1 MNSAIPTTTTSKGEY
16 AAHTLSHVIGG
27 CLSSS
32 VLSLSLYFFS
42 PFLLDFAV
50 VLLTAPH
57 PLCSPEV
64 LGAASRRSEASE
76 APSVPDTMGKGHLFS
91 VATCLWAL
99 SCALLLAASSHDGL
113 LRINLNKKSL
123 SYEAL
128 TEAKLA
134 RQQDASR
141 LLKLGGSDSDI
152 VPLVDYLNTQYF
164 GVIGLGT
171 PPQEFTVIF
180 DTGSS
185 NLWVPSSKCYFSIAC
200 YLHPEYKSSKSNTY
214 KADGEKCK
222 ISYGS
227 GAISGFFSNDD
238 VLVGDLVVK
247 NQKFIET
254 TRESSVSFI
263 VGKFDGILGLGYPDI
278 SVGKAPP
285 LWLSMQEQKL
295 LSDDVFSFWLNRD
308 SDASSGG
315 ELVFGGMDPKHYKG
329 NHTYVPVSS
338 KGYWQFNMGDLLID
352 GHSTGFCAKGCA
364 AIVDSG
370 TSLLAGPTAII
381 AQVNHAIGAEG
392 IISTECKEVVSQ
404 YGEMILELL
413 LAQTQP
419 TKVCSQIGL
428 CLFDGTHSVRNGI
441 QSVVGKENV
450 GSDLICS
457 ACELAVVWIENQL
470 RENQTKELILQYVNQ
485 LCERL
490 PSPNGESSVSCH
502 DIPKMPNLAFTI
514 ADKTFVLTPEQYIVK
529 LEQSGQTVCISG
541 FMAFD
546 IPPPRGPL
554 WILGDV
560 FMGAY
565 HTVFDFGKDRIGF
578 ATSA

>member
-1 MNSAIPTTTTSKGEY
+1 MG
-16 AAHTLSHVIGG
+16 
-27 CLSSS
+27 
-32 VLSLSLYFFS
+32 
-42 PFLLDFAV
+42 
-50 VLLTAPH
+50 
-57 PLCSPEV
+57 
-64 LGAASRRSEASE
+64 RR
-76 APSVPDTMGKGHLFS
+76 HLFL

-99 SCALLLAASSHDGL
+99 SCAALLDASSHDGL
-113 LRINLNKKSL
+113 LRINLNKKTL
-123 SYEAL
+123 NYESL

-134 RQQDASR
+134 RQQDSRR
-141 LLKLGGSDSDI
+141 LLKTGGSDSDI

-171 PPQEFTVIF
+171 PPQNFTVIF

-200 YLHPEYKSSKSNTY
+200 YLHPKYKSSKSSTY
-214 KADGEKCK
+214 KADGETCQ

-227 GAISGFFSNDD
+227 GAISGFFSNDN

-278 SVGKAPP
+278 SVGEAPP
-285 LWLSMQEQKL
+285 VWLSMQEQKL
-295 LSDDVFSFWLNRD
+295 LADDVFSFWLNRD

-315 ELVFGGMDPKHYKG
+315 ELVFGGVDPNHYKG

-352 GHSTGFCAKGCA
+352 GHSTGFCANGCA

-381 AQVNHAIGAEG
+381 TQVNQAIGAEG

-413 LAQTQP
+413 VAQTQP
-419 TKVCSQIGL
+419 QKVCSQVGL
-428 CLFDGTHSVRNGI
+428 CLFDGTHSVSNGI
-441 QSVVGKENV
+441 ESVVGQENV
-450 GSDLICS
+450 GADLMCT
-457 ACELAVVWIENQL
+457 ACEMAVVWIENQL
-470 RENQTKELILQYVNQ
+470 RENKH
-485 LCERL
+485 R
-490 PSPNGESSVSCH
+490 S
-502 DIPKMPNLAFTI
+502 
-514 ADKTFVLTPEQYIVK
+514 
-529 LEQSGQTVCISG
+529 
-541 FMAFD
+541 
-546 IPPPRGPL
+546 
-554 WILGDV
+554 
-560 FMGAY
+560 
-565 HTVFDFGKDRIGF
+565 
-578 ATSA
+578 

>member
-1 MNSAIPTTTTSKGEY
+1 
-16 AAHTLSHVIGG
+16 
-27 CLSSS
+27 
-32 VLSLSLYFFS
+32 
-42 PFLLDFAV
+42 
-50 VLLTAPH
+50 
-57 PLCSPEV
+57 
-64 LGAASRRSEASE
+64 
-76 APSVPDTMGKGHLFS
+76 MGQGHLFL

-99 SCALLLAASSHDGL
+99 SCAALLDASSNDGL
-113 LRINLNKKSL
+113 LRISLNKKSL
-123 SYEAL
+123 SYESL

-141 LLKLGGSDSDI
+141 LLLKTGGSDSSDDV

-171 PPQEFTVIF
+171 PPQNFTVIF

-200 YLHPEYKSSKSNTY
+200 YLHPRYKSSKSSTY
-214 KADGEKCK
+214 EADGEKCE

-247 NQKFIET
+247 DQKFIEV

-263 VGKFDGILGLGYPDI
+263 VGKFDGILGLGYPEI
-278 SVGKAPP
+278 SVGQAPP
-285 LWLSMQEQKL
+285 LWLSMKEQKL
-295 LSDDVFSFWLNRD
+295 LAEDVFSFWLSRD
-308 SDASSGG
+308 SDAPSGG
-315 ELVFGGMDPKHYKG
+315 ELVFGGVDPDHYIG

-352 GHSTGFCAKGCA
+352 GHSTGFCADGCA

-381 AQVNHAIGAEG
+381 AQVNQAIGAEG

-413 LAQTQP
+413 IAQTQP
-419 TKVCSQIGL
+419 KKVCSQVGL
-428 CLFDGTHSVRNGI
+428 CLFDGTHSVSNGI
-441 QSVVGKENV
+441 ESVVGKENV
-450 GSDLICS
+450 GADALCTV
-457 ACELAVVWIENQL
+457 CEMAVVWIENQL
-470 RENQTKELILQYVNQ
+470 RENNTQELILDYVNQ

-490 PSPNGESSVSCH
+490 PSPNGESTVNCNEIS
-502 DIPKMPNLAFTI
+502 DMPNLSFTI
-514 ADKTFVLTPEQYIVK
+514 ADKNFVLTPEQYIVK

-565 HTVFDFGKDRIGF
+565 HTVFDFGQDSIGF